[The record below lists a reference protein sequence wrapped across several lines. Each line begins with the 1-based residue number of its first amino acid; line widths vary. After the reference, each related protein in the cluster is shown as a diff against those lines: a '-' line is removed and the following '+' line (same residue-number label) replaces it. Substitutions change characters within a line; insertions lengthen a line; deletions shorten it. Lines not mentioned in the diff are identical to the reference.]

1 MKERPGILFF
11 SARRKLSIMYQEW
24 IEKNGIDDSP
34 FSVISFLTG
43 HGLINTDK
51 AYDYIE
57 SGGEERQNGES

>member
-1 MKERPGILFF
+1 
-11 SARRKLSIMYQEW
+11 MYQEW

-57 SGGEERQNGES
+57 SRWEERQNGGS